1 MDKNNLLEQKRLKT
15 LGNSVPLYKNK
26 ELHKMKLLTLDKI
39 YEEYPKVKT
48 DLKWTREDIIVFF
61 ESKILLGKFDPESS
75 VKQEDLLIESDSL
88 EGLINSHKNISNP
101 E

>member
-1 MDKNNLLEQKRLKT
+1 MEQKSQKT
-15 LGNSVPLYKNK
+15 LDNSVPLDKNK
-26 ELHKMKLLTLDKI
+26 ELHTMKLLTLDKI

-48 DLKWTREDIIVFF
+48 DLKWTKEDIVVFF

-75 VKQEDLLIESDSL
+75 VKHEDLLIESDSL
-88 EGLINSHKNISNP
+88 EGLISYHKNISNP